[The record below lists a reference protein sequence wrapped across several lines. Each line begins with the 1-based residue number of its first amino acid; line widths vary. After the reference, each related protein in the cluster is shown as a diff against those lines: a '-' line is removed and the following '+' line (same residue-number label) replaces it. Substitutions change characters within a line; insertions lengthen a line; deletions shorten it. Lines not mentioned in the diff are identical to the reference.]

1 MVLFD
6 VVEAVV
12 PVFVLPPHAS
22 KAAAISKMPKKGMKR
37 FKLFLLVSKID
48 A

>member
-1 MVLFD
+1 MLVLFD
-6 VVEAVV
+6 VVEVV
-12 PVFVLPPHAS
+12 PVLLSPHAS